1 MFWEDYGPY
10 ILIGFGIGIILVVLL
25 IVEALIVRA
34 NRRFL
39 RKSAVEMAELLRMAG
54 REDEANGVVEQMNQV
69 LEKSI
74 HDAAKRWKKRKS
86 LRERREERNPG

>member
-10 ILIGFGIGIILVVLL
+10 ILVGFAIGVILVILL
-25 IVEALIVRA
+25 LVEALIVRA

-39 RKSAVEMAELLRMAG
+39 RKSATEMAELLRMAG
-54 REDEANGVVEQMNQV
+54 REDEAEGVVEQMNEV
-69 LEKSI
+69 LDRSI

-86 LRERREERNPG
+86 LRERR

>member
-10 ILIGFGIGIILVVLL
+10 VLVGFGIGIFMIVLL

-39 RKSAVEMAELLRMAG
+39 RKSAKEMAELLAMAG
-54 REDEANGVVEQMNQV
+54 RKDEAKDVVNEMDKV
-69 LEKSI
+69 LDKQLK
-74 HDAAKRWKKRKS
+74 DAATKWKKRKS
-86 LRERREERNPG
+86 LRERG

>member
-10 ILIGFGIGIILVVLL
+10 ILVGFGIGIILVILL

-39 RKSAVEMAELLRMAG
+39 RESTAEMAELLRMAG
-54 REDEANGVVEQMNQV
+54 REEEANGVVEQMDEV
-69 LEKSI
+69 LDRSLQ
-74 HDAAKRWKKRKS
+74 DAVKRWKKRKS
-86 LRERREERNPG
+86 LRQRR

>member
-10 ILIGFGIGIILVVLL
+10 ILVGFGIGIILVILL

-39 RKSAVEMAELLRMAG
+39 RESAAEMAELLRMAG
-54 REDEANGVVEQMNQV
+54 REDEAEGVVEHMDEV
-69 LEKSI
+69 LDRSI
-74 HDAAKRWKKRKS
+74 QDAAKRWKKRKS
-86 LRERREERNPG
+86 LRERS